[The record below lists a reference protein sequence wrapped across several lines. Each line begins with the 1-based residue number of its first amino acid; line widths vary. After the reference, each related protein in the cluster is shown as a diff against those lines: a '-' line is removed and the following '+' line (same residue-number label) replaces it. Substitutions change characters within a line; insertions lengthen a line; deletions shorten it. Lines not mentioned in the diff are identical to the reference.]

1 MNSKQLKRFAFAVSF
16 LLAGLYQGPARADY
30 FCTGPNNTT
39 YRCARTYNPPSEVNW
54 AGVLGALALA
64 AVGVAVA
71 NEVFSDDEDDP
82 SATYSN
88 TVKNRGD
95 RDSDSDG
102 PVDTGVGCF
111 WGYKSTGTCVE

>member
-1 MNSKQLKRFAFAVSF
+1 MNRQQLKSFAFAVSF
-16 LLAGLYQGPARADY
+16 VLASLYQIPAHADY

-39 YRCARTYNPPSEVNW
+39 YRCDYAYNPPSEVNW

-71 NEVFSDDEDDP
+71 NEVFSDDEDNP
-82 SATYSN
+82 PETYQN
-88 TVKNRGD
+88 TSENRGD
-95 RDSDSDG
+95 RESDSDG

-111 WGYKSTGTCVE
+111 WGYQSTGTCVR